1 MERFMSVLKK
11 ILNWL
16 FRKALLLIPA
26 VISTVIIGS
35 VISSNRVINILDDIG
50 SKTNFGDRLSMSF
63 YDVTH
68 FGTLYGPFIFL
79 AFTVAFL
86 AAWKIFD
93 VMKVARTLIYVAAG
107 AIAMFVML
115 WAMEQVFFGVP
126 IVAGARD
133 GFGLI
138 LQMLAGGVGGFIF
151 AKLTSLK
158 TAVT

>member
-1 MERFMSVLKK
+1 
-11 ILNWL
+11 
-16 FRKALLLIPA
+16 
-26 VISTVIIGS
+26 
-35 VISSNRVINILDDIG
+35 
-50 SKTNFGDRLSMSF
+50 
-63 YDVTH
+63 
-68 FGTLYGPFIFL
+68 
-79 AFTVAFL
+79 
-86 AAWKIFD
+86 
-93 VMKVARTLIYVAAG
+93 
-107 AIAMFVML
+107 MFVML